1 MAIPRIPF
9 GNDLPGR
16 LAGTMLKVLAAEMS
30 DPARLSRG
38 QRYFADRAVVDIEIT
53 PGEVVCA
60 VQGARPEP
68 YQVHLYVHG
77 GQGVPLRSEIRV
89 HCECADADISMVRAC
104 KHAVA
109 AIFTLATEVT
119 INPEV
124 LAVWRS
130 GTPAPQR
137 SAASALRSDSAGFD
151 SAGFDPAG
159 SDSAGFSAV
168 PESEPVPARSAF
180 QDRFGELLNW
190 QPGTGPIRIP
200 ILEPWAQPPHS
211 NTQLAEILSS
221 ALASLELDWA

>member
-38 QRYFADRAVVDIEIT
+38 QRYFADRAVTDIEVT
-53 PGEVVCA
+53 SGEVICA

-77 GQGVPLRSEIRV
+77 GQGVPLRSEMRV

-119 INPEV
+119 IDPEV
-124 LAVWRS
+124 LTTWRS
-130 GTPAPQR
+130 GTPAPQK
-137 SAASALRSDSAGFD
+137 STASALRSDSAG
-151 SAGFDPAG
+151 
-159 SDSAGFSAV
+159 SDSDGYDSDGFSAV

-190 QPGTGPIRIP
+190 PPGTGPIRIP
-200 ILEPWAQPPHS
+200 ILDPWAQPPHS
-211 NTQLAEILSS
+211 NPQLAEILSS
-221 ALASLELDWA
+221 ALAALELDWA

>member
-1 MAIPRIPF
+1 MALPRIPF

-30 DPARLSRG
+30 DAARLSRG
-38 QRYFADRAVVDIEIT
+38 QRYYADRAVTDIEVT
-53 PGEVVCA
+53 AGEVICA

-89 HCECADADISMVRAC
+89 HCECPDSDISMVRAC

-119 INPEV
+119 IDPEV
-124 LAVWRS
+124 LTTWRN
-130 GTPAPQR
+130 GAPAPQKSPATAPR
-137 SAASALRSDSAGFD
+137 SDSTRSDSARTD
-151 SAGFDPAG
+151 AD
-159 SDSAGFSAV
+159 
-168 PESEPVPARSAF
+168 PESEPVLTRSAF
-180 QDRFGELLNW
+180 QDRFGELLDW
-190 QPGTGPIRIP
+190 PPGTGPIKIP

-211 NTQLAEILSS
+211 NPQLAEILSS
-221 ALASLELDWA
+221 ALAALELDWA